1 MLKKLKPDPNK
12 VTFQKEL
19 DRALTELSKHPIES
33 EEYANA
39 IKNID
44 VLCTARAQK
53 ATDVPSIDTILMV
66 AANLLGI
73 IVVLNY
79 EQTHILTS
87 KAMNFIIK
95 GRS

>member
-1 MLKKLKPDPNK
+1 MFKKLKPDPNK

-19 DRALTELSKHPIES
+19 DRALTELSKFDVGS
-33 EEYANA
+33 EEYAKA

-44 VLCTARAQK
+44 MLCAARAQK
-53 ATDVPSIDTILMV
+53 ATDAPSIDTILMV

-87 KAMNFIIK
+87 KAMNFILK